1 MNSNSKYSVL
11 FMRDDTDVRRYRLSP
26 FWLRLFFFSQIF
38 LLLCAGGGMYMGL
51 RGWWQNAELLAQ
63 KKKLEQRLVDA
74 EVRLERLGNM
84 EKILQSYDP
93 KELQALLSSATSEPE
108 VDEEPRPQI
117 NLSKIFTRVDTRQ
130 VGVENM
136 QARVAGSK
144 MSLSFELNNMLT
156 SKSMAGVVSLS
167 LVMKDGTVEKLETNK
182 NDLTFQIQRFKRIR
196 TSFSMPDGVKADDV
210 FGIRLGIRDND
221 AKVIFTETYPLYNI
235 RA

>member
-1 MNSNSKYSVL
+1 MTNSKYSVL
-11 FMRDDTDVRRYRLSP
+11 FMRDDTDVRRFRLSP

-38 LLLCAGGGMYMGL
+38 FLLCAVGGMYMGL

-93 KELQALLSSATSEPE
+93 KELQALLTSATTQPE
-108 VDEEPRPQI
+108 AKEEPKPEI
-117 NLSKIFTRVDTRQ
+117 NLKKIFTRVDTRQ
-130 VGVENM
+130 VGVENL
-136 QARVAGSK
+136 QARTSGSK
-144 MSLSFELNNMLT
+144 VSLSFELNNMQT
-156 SKSMAGVVSLS
+156 TKSMAGVVDIA
-167 LVMKDGTVEKLETNK
+167 LVKRNGAVVDLKTNK

-196 TSFSMPDGVKADDV
+196 TAFTMPGGLKVEDI

-221 AKVIFTETYPLYNI
+221 GKIIFLETFPLYDI
-235 RA
+235 MA